1 MIVGITGGIGSGK
14 SYIAHGLEQY
24 GFVRYDCD
32 QEAKRI
38 IEQDPDVKSQIV
50 QLFGTDV
57 YQDGKY
63 QTHKVADIVFAQPAL
78 LQALNAI
85 VHPAVKADIL
95 NLQSTIYNPQ
105 SSLLIESA
113 ILWESGLDQI
123 CHKVIAVIAPEELR
137 IQRAIARDHSDT
149 NKVRARI
156 KAQMSDQERCQ
167 HADIIVNNNE
177 QQTLDQLCQYILQHL

>member
-14 SYIAHGLEQY
+14 SYIAKGLEQH
-24 GFVRYDCD
+24 GFLRYDCD
-32 QEAKRI
+32 QEAKHI
-38 IEQDPDVKSQIV
+38 IEQDSDVKSQIIK
-50 QLFGTDV
+50 LFGTDV

-95 NLQSTIYNPQ
+95 SRCTMHDAQCTM
-105 SSLLIESA
+105 LIESA

-156 KAQMSDQERCQ
+156 KAQMSDQERCL